1 MAMYNPAHPG
11 ELIRDE
17 ILVPLG
23 LSVTETAKRLGV
35 SRKTLSKVLNC
46 RGAVTPEMAVR
57 MEMLFGQSAELWV
70 KMQVAYD
77 LFHVRKKAKRV
88 SYFSYRSACSSWHI
102 NHSG

>member
-77 LFHVRKKAKRV
+77 LFQARKKAKE
-88 SYFSYRSACSSWHI
+88 FHI
-102 NHSG
+102 FPIEAHAHHGI

>member
-17 ILVPLG
+17 ILLPLG

-77 LFHVRKKAKRV
+77 LFQARQKAKE
-88 SYFSYRSACSSWHI
+88 FHI
-102 NHSG
+102 FPIEAHAH